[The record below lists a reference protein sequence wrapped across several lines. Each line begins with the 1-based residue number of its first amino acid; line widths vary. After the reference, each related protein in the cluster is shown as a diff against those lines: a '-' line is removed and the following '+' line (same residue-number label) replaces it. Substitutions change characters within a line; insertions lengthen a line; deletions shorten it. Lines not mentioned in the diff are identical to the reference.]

1 MTVHNRVY
9 HMKQNTESGSCFGL
23 PVNGNLKGRYYLS
36 GIFVLFSDKIK
47 ARKGVGD
54 VMGGNVLELESDR
67 LIQQGVTRG
76 EEQQALKSARLMLI
90 DGKLSLE
97 EISRF
102 SGLEQERIKQLKKE
116 ENL

>member
-1 MTVHNRVY
+1 MTIHKFR
-9 HMKQNTESGSCFGL
+9 KGESLWEIWRRYAGD
-23 PVNGNLKGRYYLS
+23 GNSDAGWQDTIADYIFEDS
-36 GIFVLFSDKIK
+36 GK

-67 LIQQGVTRG
+67 LIQRG
-76 EEQQALKSARLMLI
+76 EEQQALKTARLMLM
-90 DGKLSLE
+90 DGKLLLE

-102 SGLEQERIKQLKKE
+102 SGLEPERIKQLKRE

>member
-1 MTVHNRVY
+1 
-9 HMKQNTESGSCFGL
+9 
-23 PVNGNLKGRYYLS
+23 
-36 GIFVLFSDKIK
+36 
-47 ARKGVGD
+47 
-54 VMGGNVLELESDR
+54 MGGNVLELESDR

-102 SGLEQERIKQLKKE
+102 SGLEQERIKQLKKKRTC
-116 ENL
+116 NKKMIYARKQTGQTVPVCFLFKANITLTGK